1 MSPKYLEQIAI
12 HTLKKRE
19 GGFTHLPPEPS
30 PDANKSS
37 LISKKILGEA
47 PHTPAASRLIQS
59 SL

>member
-47 PHTPAASRLIQS
+47 PHTPAVSAAA
-59 SL
+59 